1 MFHHYLFHFFYFKK
15 IMDFTYAEKLRRNG
29 VVVVTHD
36 FFKSNLPIF
45 RHRLNETIASFP
57 EFTKRPHL
65 HEVSLNNLQVYT
77 MDDTFALA
85 NPASYHNPLT
95 RELRSFATNIMIKT
109 VFSEY
114 LPLHAPNDYPAY
126 KLEHVMTPLTIYP
139 PNIKIPYERWNANA
153 KTNSK
158 TLSMDQQFNGWLNLD
173 RMPQYLLC
181 ILGSHTEK
189 GRVEYVS
196 DAHQTMLHSHPR
208 KKLVEIPPGGIIL
221 FSNALVHR
229 NAFDVGAN
237 IIPRIRQGFGW
248 RLTCDPVAK
257 PLVNDLDRVLADQD
271 VPTRVGVV
279 SPTLWPE
286 KFSNR
291 NAMRKFLYE
300 NVANQNRNIDTQKR
314 SFRSLRTA
322 GETSMYAPYADADK
336 QLLTPQKIVSVRPLV
351 HKLKND
357 FFETVHLH
365 RRYNGNGNGTLI
377 GSGSKTGGM
386 SCDRNTIYLTDSDDE
401 FESRKKR
408 KIVVRA

>member
-1 MFHHYLFHFFYFKK
+1 
-15 IMDFTYAEKLRRNG
+15 MDFTYAEKLRQNG

-45 RHRLNETIASFP
+45 RHRLNETITKYP
-57 EFTKRPHL
+57 EFIKRPHL
-65 HEVSLNNLQVYT
+65 HEVSNNNLQVYT
-77 MDDTFALA
+77 MNDTFALA

-95 RELRSFATNIMIKT
+95 RELRSFATNVMIKT

-126 KLEHVMTPLTIYP
+126 KLEHVMTPLTIFP
-139 PNIKIPYERWNANA
+139 PNIKIPQERWH
-153 KTNSK
+153 TNTN
-158 TLSMDQQFNGWLNLD
+158 TLSTDLMFNGWLNLD

-221 FSNALVHR
+221 FSDALVHR
-229 NAFDVGAN
+229 NAFEVGAN

-248 RLTCDPVAK
+248 RLTCDNDAK
-257 PLVNDLDRVLADQD
+257 PLVHEIDRVLADQD
-271 VPTRVGVV
+271 VPMRVGVV

-300 NVANQNRNIDTQKR
+300 NVANQNRNIDVQKR

-322 GETSMYAPYADADK
+322 GESLMYAPYTEADK
-336 QLLTPQKIVSVRPLV
+336 QLLTPQKTVSVRPLV
-351 HKLKND
+351 HKIKND

-365 RRYNGNGNGTLI
+365 RRYNGTLVC
-377 GSGSKTGGM
+377 SGSKPGGM
-386 SCDRNTIYLTDSDDE
+386 SCDRNTIYLTDSDDD